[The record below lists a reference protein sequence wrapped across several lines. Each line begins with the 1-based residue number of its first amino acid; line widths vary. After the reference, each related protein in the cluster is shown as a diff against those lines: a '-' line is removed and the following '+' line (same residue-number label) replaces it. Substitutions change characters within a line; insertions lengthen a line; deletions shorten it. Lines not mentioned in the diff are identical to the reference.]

1 MQKKS
6 NLSTVFLK
14 FVEKRPVGGCLTDT
28 VGENGN
34 FRYFL
39 AEMEKLSTVK
49 RSYPQLPAQNGLWA
63 ANGSVANPSN
73 VE

>member
-28 VGENGN
+28 VGENGK

-49 RSYPQLPAQNGLWA
+49 RSYPQPPAQNGPCA
-63 ANGSVANPSN
+63 TNGPVDNPVN